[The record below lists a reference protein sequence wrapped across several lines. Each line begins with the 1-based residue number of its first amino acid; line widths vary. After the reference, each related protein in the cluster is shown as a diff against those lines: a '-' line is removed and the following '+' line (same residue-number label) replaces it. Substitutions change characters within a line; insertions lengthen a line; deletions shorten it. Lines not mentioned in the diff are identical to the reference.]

1 MVVEDHRD
9 GIMAYSLNSPQSQ
22 ALTALRTVLLAALP
36 SGIEVVQGQ
45 DNLVAEPIAPDFV
58 IITPILR
65 SRLETNLTSPAD
77 CAFTGSIAVTTL
89 TVETVALGAINTAAK
104 PTLFGPTVAAG
115 TQITVQLTGT
125 PGGAGTYTVS
135 KSQTVASG
143 PLAAGLLSMTA
154 PTQLTVQCD
163 IHGPAS
169 ADNAQIVST
178 VLRSGYG
185 VDLFTATG
193 YDVTPLY
200 AGDPRQTPFL
210 NSESQ
215 IERQWSIDAV
225 LQVNPTVYVPQQYAS
240 AVSVT
245 VEPPIL

>member
-1 MVVEDHRD
+1 
-9 GIMAYSLNSPQSQ
+9 MAYALSLTQSQ
-22 ALTALRTVLLAALP
+22 CLTALRAVMLAALP
-36 SGIEVVQGQ
+36 SIEVVQGE
-45 DNLVAEPIAPDFV
+45 DTMVPEPVGPDFV

-65 SRLETNLTSPAD
+65 SRISTNVDTYSDA
-77 CAFTGSIAVTTL
+77 AFSGSIAGTSL
-89 TVETVALGAINTAAK
+89 TVATMTLGTINSAVT
-104 PTLFGPTVAAG
+104 PLLFGSGVAAG
-115 TQITVQLTGT
+115 TYITAQTGGT